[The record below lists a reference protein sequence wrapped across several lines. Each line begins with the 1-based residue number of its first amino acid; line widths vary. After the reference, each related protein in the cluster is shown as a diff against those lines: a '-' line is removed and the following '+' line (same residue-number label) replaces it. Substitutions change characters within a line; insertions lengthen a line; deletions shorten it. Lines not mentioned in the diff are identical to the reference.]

1 VTRNSVRN
9 PDKHPA
15 SGRGLF
21 RVPPFQVTG
30 HLSLVTRTLALL
42 LTLGAQALAQSDEL
56 SIRASR
62 RDSITAGASVTAVFS
77 VTSLRA
83 DSIQVLPHIDM
94 PKDWTVLLGGTEFN
108 LLGRETSMLVVSF
121 AVPARA
127 KAGTYPVR
135 VWLTTRNDTKGKMD
149 SVMVTVPLRTGLE
162 IVATDRPGY
171 SVAGNTYEAGFTVRN
186 RGNAPARLRLE
197 VKSTISKVAGVDSVF
212 ELGPEEAR
220 GLRYNV
226 QTPSGINAATDDV
239 LEVIGRVEGDT
250 IQASASTRIAVVPEP
265 SRKIEEFLRIPT
277 QLNLRAASATGVSP
291 FELYGRGK
299 IIDGRAPVLD
309 FLFRGPT
316 GAHATFGERD
326 EYRAEL
332 STKSWRVRGGDHVFI
347 LSPLSSSSQPGFG
360 VGADADVGRFSLGAY
375 GQEFRRQP
383 EKGSESGAFASYAPF
398 AGARIGVNAL
408 NRVGGGLPGTIGSAT
423 ASVSGDGYNAEG
435 ELAQSR
441 NGSSNGAARSVRLSG
456 SSRFGSFDA
465 SHLFADTAFTG
476 SQRGAEHNYVTA
488 RTSYW
493 QNLSL
498 GVNASAH
505 RADLSRSTGVAYL
518 ERFKIGGVS
527 ATLFNR
533 FSLEVTGAERSTT
546 TALANSLGRQ
556 QSLRFRGDHPLAIGT
571 ISLEGEWGQA
581 NESNWPG
588 KRGFADA
595 SLGLRRSLRNG
606 SVSGYVGA
614 YSGGAIT
621 KGSNSN
627 VTIGGDVTKRIGS
640 ATDLS
645 VMGYALRQQTAVD
658 AWHTQL
664 DAQVSHTLRSG
675 EWVRFRARL
684 MTGGT
689 LPASQ
694 RNVGYLEYGRPFGLP
709 ISRLRTVGRV
719 YGRVVDAVSG
729 NGVPNALVRLG
740 PQVAIT
746 DRSGNVAF
754 GGVPGGEH
762 RLSMSQETSFTDA
775 VFVGDPTL
783 NVDSTRT
790 QPTNFTLAIA
800 RSARVD
806 VAVRRFRTV
815 TTGVAGA
822 ADSLVDNGAV
832 ANATLVLIGERDTL
846 YRTTNDDGR
855 VQFTD
860 VPPGQW
866 KVLIRGD
873 APAFHRFD
881 PDRLELTLAPGEAKS
896 ISFKLI
902 PRKREVQVIG
912 DGQELKATTADP
924 KNQVG
929 APGVKVIK
937 PNEQRPQDK
946 QQ

>member
-1 VTRNSVRN
+1 MPALTR
-9 PDKHPA
+9 
-15 SGRGLF
+15 
-21 RVPPFQVTG
+21 
-30 HLSLVTRTLALL
+30 
-42 LTLGAQALAQSDEL
+42 AQSDEL

-62 RDSITAGASVTAVFS
+62 RDSIVARSSVTAVFS

-83 DSIQVLPHIDM
+83 DSVAVLPHIDM
-94 PKDWTVLLGGTEFN
+94 PKDWTVLIGGQEFG
-108 LLGRETSMLVVSF
+108 LAGRETSMLVVSF

-127 KAGTYPVR
+127 TAGTYPVR

-149 SVMVTVPLRTGLE
+149 SVMVTVPLRSGLE
-162 IVATDRPGY
+162 VVNTDRPGY
-171 SVAGNTYEAGFTVRN
+171 SVAGNTYEVGFTVRN
-186 RGNAPARLRLE
+186 RGNAPARLRME
-197 VKSTISKVAGVDSVF
+197 VKSTISKVAAQDSVF
-212 ELGPEEAR
+212 ELAAEEAR
-220 GLRYNV
+220 GLRYRV
-226 QTPSGINAATDDV
+226 QTPSDINAATDDV

-250 IQASASTRIAVVPEP
+250 IEASASTRVAVVPEP
-265 SRKIEEFLRIPT
+265 SRKIEEFLRIPA
-277 QLNLRAASATGVSP
+277 QVSLRAASASGVSP
-291 FELYGRGK
+291 FEVHGRGK
-299 IIDGRAPVLD
+299 VIDGKAPVLD

-332 STKSWRVRGGDHVFI
+332 STKSWRVRGGDNVFI
-347 LSPLSSSSQPGFG
+347 LSSLSSSSQPGFG

-383 EKGSESGAFASYAPF
+383 EKGSEAGAFATYSLF
-398 AGARIGVNAL
+398 DGARIGLNAL
-408 NRVGGGLPGTIGSAT
+408 NRNGGGLPGAIGSAT

-441 NGSSNGAARSVRLSG
+441 NGSSTGAARSVRMSG
-456 SSRFGSFDA
+456 SSKFGSFDA

-476 SQRGAEHNYVTA
+476 SQRGAEHNYITA

-498 GVNASAH
+498 GLNASTH
-505 RADLSRSTGVAYL
+505 RADLSRSTGVPYE
-518 ERFKIGGVS
+518 ERFDIGGVS

-533 FSLEVTGAERSTT
+533 FSMEVTTAMRSTE
-546 TALANSLGRQ
+546 TALANSKGSQ
-556 QSLRFRGDHPLAIGT
+556 ESVRFRGDQPIAPGT
-571 ISLEGEWGQA
+571 LTLEGEVGQA
-581 NESNWPG
+581 SGTTG
-588 KRGFADA
+588 KVTFTDA
-595 SLGLRRSLRNG
+595 SLGLRHALRQG
-606 SVSGYVGA
+606 SASVYVGH

-621 KGSNSN
+621 KGANAS
-627 VTIGGDVTKRIGS
+627 VTIGGDVTKRIGKS
-640 ATDLS
+640 TDLS
-645 VMGYALRQQTAVD
+645 VMGYALHQRAAVD

-675 EWVRFRARL
+675 EWIRFRARI

-694 RNVGYLEYGRPFGLP
+694 ANVGYIEYGRPFGMP
-709 ISRLRTVGRV
+709 VSRLRTVGRV

-775 VFVGDPTL
+775 VFIGDPTL

-790 QPTNFTLAIA
+790 QPSTFTLAIA
-800 RSARVD
+800 RSARLD

-822 ADSLVDNGAV
+822 ADSLVDK
-832 ANATLVLIGERDTL
+832 L
-846 YRTTNDDGR
+846 YRTTNDDGK

-881 PDRLELTLAPGEAKS
+881 PDRMELTLMPGEAKTL
-896 ISFKLI
+896 SFKLI

-924 KNQVG
+924 KTQVP
-929 APGVKVIK
+929 AGVKVIK

-946 QQ
+946 QQQ